1 MIRKPLLLLSLLFA
15 CLYVSAQLTQQTTT
29 YSGNTIG
36 FYEFKPADFGTKPAS
51 YKHPVI
57 ISLHGVAER
66 GDGTTGPGGQL
77 IRVLDAGIPLKLNQG
92 ATMQFTWE
100 GNQESFIVLAPQ
112 MSTTYSIWQEFY
124 VDAMIAYA
132 ATINNSGNLKAD
144 MNRIFLTGF
153 SLGGGGCW
161 KYATSSAIA
170 AQKIAGIVPA
180 APSGDGT
187 DFCVIAANKVA
198 TWAFHSMDDPTI
210 PVSLTQTAVN
220 SINACTPQVPARATY
235 YTDGSHAI
243 WNSRVYDTSNFWHY
257 PNIYQWMLKVSRSL
271 NPATNL
277 PPVADIV
284 GAPPNYT
291 LTVPVKEIYL
301 DGSAS
306 YDPDDIIV
314 NYEWEKVSGPAGF
327 NTNFSTS
334 TRPTTYLRRTDFGV
348 GFDLGTYRI
357 KLKVQD
363 YLTTKRAEIAEE
375 VYITVALPP
384 SGNALPAADAGNDL
398 TLNPSTSSTTI
409 FGNARDWDGWISGN
423 SWTKLSG
430 PNAGTISNGNT
441 NSPSISGLTLPGVY
455 VYEYT
460 VTDNSGGQGKDTV
473 SITKLSFALPLSFEF
488 IKAQNL
494 GNSNLINWTTSQE
507 VNNSYFEV
515 QRAANGNNFTTI
527 GVVTAFNGH
536 KNSYSFTDAAALQ
549 GNSYYRL
556 KQVDKDGAFTY
567 SKTVVVKNTNNKLAL
582 EYFPN
587 PVTSNLSVLIA
598 AANNGTVQVLITDV
612 QGRVVKQEQ
621 WNKQQIQVRKEINV
635 AALKAGNYQLTV
647 QFANGQKQTINFT
660 KI

>member
-1 MIRKPLLLLSLLFA
+1 MIRKPLLLLSCLFM
-15 CLYVSAQLTQQTTT
+15 CFYVSAQLTQQTTT

-36 FYEFKPADFGTKPAS
+36 FYEFKPADFATKPAS

-124 VDAMIAYA
+124 IDAMIAYA

-161 KYATSSAIA
+161 KYATSSATA

-271 NPATNL
+271 NPASNL

-327 NTNFSTS
+327 NTNFSTG

-363 YLTTKRAEIAEE
+363 YLTTKRPEIAEE
-375 VYITVALPP
+375 VYITVALPS

-430 PNAGTISNGNT
+430 PNAGTITNGNT

-507 VNNSYFEV
+507 INNSYFEV

-527 GVVTAFNGH
+527 GVVTALNGN

-549 GNSYYRL
+549 GTSYYRL

-567 SKTVVVKNTNNKLAL
+567 SKTVVVKNTNNKLVV

-587 PVTSNLSVLIA
+587 PATSNLSVLIA
-598 AANNGTVQVLITDV
+598 AANNGTIQVLVTDV
-612 QGRVVKQEQ
+612 QGRIIKQEQ
-621 WNKQQIQVRKEINV
+621 WNKQQLQLRKEINV